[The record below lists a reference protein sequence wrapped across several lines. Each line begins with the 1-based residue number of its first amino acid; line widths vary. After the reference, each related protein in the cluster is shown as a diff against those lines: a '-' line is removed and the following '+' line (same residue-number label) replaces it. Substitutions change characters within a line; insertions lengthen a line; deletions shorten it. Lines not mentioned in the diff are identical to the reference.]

1 MDNTNEYLKFKKV
14 WILTPFVQ
22 ISILILFFLA
32 IAILGKMCLVKT
44 GLLFGKPL
52 FFYLA
57 VLFAPVYEEIIF
69 RGFIFGL
76 LAKHISL
83 VKAIIY
89 SSLLFGIW
97 HLKNIFFVDTIFLV
111 KQICYTGFIFAPIMC
126 LITYKTKTI
135 WIASILHYLNNFITF
150 ILFYNTIA

>member
-1 MDNTNEYLKFKKV
+1 MTKYLKFRKI
-14 WILTPFVQ
+14 WILAPFIQ
-22 ISILILFFLA
+22 ILMLILFFVI
-32 IAILGKMCLVKT
+32 IAILGKMCVDKT
-44 GLLFGKPL
+44 GLLFGRPT
-52 FFYLA
+52 FSYLA

-76 LAKHISL
+76 LLKRYSL
-83 VKAIIY
+83 TKSIIY

-111 KQICYTGFIFAPIMC
+111 KQICYAGLIFGPIMC

-135 WIASILHYLNNFITF
+135 WIASILHYLNNS
-150 ILFYNTIA
+150 ILFLIFYNSIA